1 MSRKGA
7 GRSAPALPPGRG
19 RASPGRASPGRG
31 GRGGAASP
39 GRGAAPPP
47 PAAAQVPLAQIAP
60 PTEKDIQRQKLQ
72 DIMDRKVMVWD
83 RMMGTEKEDERRLGL
98 ETFKRLSEDEV
109 ALASKNLSKDKLKE
123 FIDLKIHYFDQLA
136 NARTHDK
143 RIEGLRRFKQVG
155 EDEYNLA
162 KVLGPAD
169 SLDDMIK
176 MRDELDKKEQAKKA
190 EEKKKKEL
198 QEKAK
203 KHREEMEK
211 RLPKVSVSMTEPNM
225 TPQMLAKQQLLQLAD
240 IEKAATDNVAQVAYG
255 MSPHEVI
262 AQQQHLLA
270 AAAQMPAMIAP
281 LSPMIPMSPLPP
293 MTPPMSPMPPMMP
306 AAFYGPFPPDMPG
319 SQTPGSAFGAVAM
332 DLDNKMRLLSQ
343 LETTRRALQSQ
354 PVGSRS
360 SMAEEIKANLRK
372 LNHLKMRLIDEIL
385 GEGGAPAGDFAEVRT
400 VEHVHK
406 RDGQK
411 SKKDRKIILEF
422 VGPGGKISDLDVGK
436 EHKKKKDGDNKQTLV
451 LEEEFIGAAQSPSLT
466 NTTTCA
472 AHACPAY
479 QQCMAYGCMTS
490 APVGSVSQTMC
501 PNAQYTYS
509 HPQVNYPCAPLDIKP
524 EVLWERKETKA
535 YADKST
541 LMDPPEA
548 LKYMDAA
555 VMSDDQT
562 VVKEEYKRYTCE
574 EPVYENAVSPPPGYQ
589 LLKPNYVPVV
599 PIAMLEQGLNYAR
612 ARPQHEIGIS
622 AVPMEDEAA
631 PLPPSCPPVISKTTI
646 VVNRAADEAAPPLPA
661 APVQVMASPVQ
672 VAASPV
678 QVVASPVQ
686 VAASPPPAQV
696 AVTPVIARLSR
707 STSSDRRGKR
717 ALHDSMERLARSI
730 DDMYNTLS
738 SPTRSRRRSRSRS
751 YSDDDDGDEDT
762 GGYRSRTTSRMRRRR
777 RYPSR
782 NRSRGFPP
790 DQWPDDELDEDDMD
804 ETTFRSR
811 RRRSRADQDELPSL
825 WGWLCRSL
833 CNLTEGY
840 EERMRAEARDMR
852 VLQMGNRIRSLIQNV
867 IRVSREVIEARRAIQ
882 QSGLKGEDYTKNIFA
897 AESKLWELIDLE
909 AQLANELALYRQTD
923 LATDDQ
929 YFQGLA
935 NAEDKIR
942 RLIGVET
949 QLARE
954 IGMWRKSSGKKL
966 PAPSKTTIY
975 TALSRLPS
983 VPSMLG
989 RSSGTRSSSYLLS
1002 TSASGTTSGAGS
1014 TTATPSSSGS
1024 ASPRSAA
1031 SGAAAS
1037 TSGSASSSAG
1047 SKKSAKS
1054 KGSSKKKKKR
1064 SRSSSK
1070 KKRRRR
1076 RRHSRR
1082 SRHSRRRRK
1091 KRRHRHHKHHKH
1103 RHHRHKSRSSRHR
1116 RKRRR
1121 KRKRH

>member
-1 MSRKGA
+1 MSKKGA
-7 GRSAPALPPGRG
+7 GRSAPALPPGKG
-19 RASPGRASPGRG
+19 RASPGRGSPGRG
-31 GRGGAASP
+31 GRGGGASP
-39 GRGAAPPP
+39 GRGAPPP
-47 PAAAQVPLAQIAP
+47 PAEAPLAEISP
-60 PTEKDIQRQKLQ
+60 PTEKDIERKKLR
-72 DIMDRKVMVWD
+72 DIMDRKVLVWD
-83 RMMGTEKEDERRLGL
+83 RMMGTDKEEDRRLGL
-98 ETFKRLSEDEV
+98 ETFKRLSEDEI
-109 ALASKNLSKDKLKE
+109 ALATKNLSKDKLKE

-136 NARTHDK
+136 NARNHDK
-143 RIEGLRRFKQVG
+143 RVEGLRRFKKVG
-155 EDEYNLA
+155 DDEYNLA
-162 KVLGPAD
+162 KVMGPGD
-169 SLDDMIK
+169 SLEDMVK

-198 QEKAK
+198 LDKMK
-203 KHREEMEK
+203 KQEMEQ
-211 RLPKVSVSMTEPNM
+211 RLPKVSVSMTDPNM
-225 TPQMLAKQQLLQLAD
+225 TSQMLAKQQLMHLAD
-240 IEKAATDNVAQVAYG
+240 IEKAATENVAQVAYG
-255 MSPHEVI
+255 LSPHEVI

-270 AAAQMPAMIAP
+270 AAAQMPAMMAP
-281 LSPMIPMSPLPP
+281 LPPMSPMVPMSPLPP

-306 AAFYGPFPPDMPG
+306 AAFYGPFPPDVPG

-360 SMAEEIKANLRK
+360 SMADEIKANLRK

-385 GEGGAPAGDFAEVRT
+385 GEGAAPAGGYGEVRT
-400 VEHVHK
+400 IEHVRK
-406 RDGQK
+406 RDGEK

-436 EHKKKKDGDNKQTLV
+436 ELGKKDGDKKQTIV
-451 LEEEFIGAAQSPSLT
+451 LEQEFAGAIQSPSLT
-466 NTTTCA
+466 NATTCP

-479 QQCMAYGCMTS
+479 QQCLTYGCMTS

-501 PNAQYTYS
+501 PNPQHTYS
-509 HPQVNYPCAPLDIKP
+509 HPQLNYPCAPLDIKP
-524 EVLWERKETKA
+524 EVIWERKETKT

-562 VVKEEYKRYTCE
+562 VVKEEYKHYTCE

-599 PIAMLEQGLNYAR
+599 PLAMLEQGLNYAR

-622 AVPMEDEAA
+622 AVPLEDDPEY
-631 PLPPSCPPVISKTTI
+631 PPAHLQRSCPPVVSKTTI
-646 VVNRAADEAAPPLPA
+646 VFNRAADEAAPASPVA
-661 APVQVMASPVQ
+661 AAPVQ
-672 VAASPV
+672 VAASPT
-678 QVVASPVQ
+678 
-686 VAASPPPAQV
+686 PAQV
-696 AVTPVIARLSR
+696 ALTPVIARLSR
-707 STSSDRRGKR
+707 SSSSGRRGRR

-738 SPTRSRRRSRSRS
+738 SPTRSRRRSRSFDDDD
-751 YSDDDDGDEDT
+751 DDDDGS
-762 GGYRSRTTSRMRRRR
+762 GGYMSRTTPRRRRRR
-777 RYPSR
+777 RYS
-782 NRSRGFPP
+782 NRRRSKSRGFPDDWRDDDL
-790 DQWPDDELDEDDMD
+790 DQDDDEMQ
-804 ETTFRSR
+804 ETTFRTR

-840 EERMRAEARDMR
+840 DERMRAEARDMR
-852 VLQMGNRIRSLIQNV
+852 VLQMGNRIRNLIQNV

-909 AQLANELALYRQTD
+909 AQLANELALYRQSD

-954 IGMWRKSSGKKL
+954 IGNWRKSSGKKL
-966 PAPSKTTIY
+966 PSPSKTTIY

-989 RSSGTRSSSYLLS
+989 RSSGSSSYLLS
-1002 TSASGTTSGAGS
+1002 TSPSGTTSGAAT
-1014 TTATPSSSGS
+1014 TTATPSSSSGS
-1024 ASPRSAA
+1024 PTATPTSVA
-1031 SGAAAS
+1031 SGVAAS
-1037 TSGSASSSAG
+1037 TSGSPSSSAG

-1054 KGSSKKKKKR
+1054 KGSSKKKKKKK
-1064 SRSSSK
+1064 SKGSSK
-1070 KKRRRR
+1070 KKKKKKSKNKKKKRSKKSSKKKKKRKRKR
-1076 RRHSRR
+1076 KSKSR
-1082 SRHSRRRRK
+1082 SSKSKKRRK
-1091 KRRHRHHKHHKH
+1091 KRR
-1103 RHHRHKSRSSRHR
+1103 
-1116 RKRRR
+1116 RK
-1121 KRKRH
+1121 KKKK

>member
-1 MSRKGA
+1 
-7 GRSAPALPPGRG
+7 
-19 RASPGRASPGRG
+19 
-31 GRGGAASP
+31 
-39 GRGAAPPP
+39 
-47 PAAAQVPLAQIAP
+47 
-60 PTEKDIQRQKLQ
+60 
-72 DIMDRKVMVWD
+72 MDRQVIVWD
-83 RMMGTEKEDERRLGL
+83 RMMDAQKEDERRLAL

-109 ALASKNLSKDKLKE
+109 ALATKNLSKDKLKE

-155 EDEYNLA
+155 EDEYHLA
-162 KVLGPAD
+162 EVLGPAD
-169 SLDDMIK
+169 SLDDMVK

-190 EEKKKKEL
+190 EEKKKKE
-198 QEKAK
+198 AK
-203 KHREEMEK
+203 KREEMEK
-211 RLPKVSVSMTEPNM
+211 RMPKLSISMTDPNM
-225 TPQMLAKQQLLQLAD
+225 TSQMLAKQQLLQLAD

-255 MSPHEVI
+255 VPPQDVL

-270 AAAQMPAMIAP
+270 AAAQMPAMMTP

-306 AAFYGPFPPDMPG
+306 AAFYGGPFPTDMVG

-360 SMAEEIKANLRK
+360 SMAEEIKTNLRK

-385 GEGGAPAGDFAEVRT
+385 GEGGAPAGDGGGEVRT

-436 EHKKKKDGDNKQTLV
+436 EHKKKKDGDKTLV
-451 LEEEFIGAAQSPSLT
+451 LEQEFTGVVQSPSLT
-466 NTTTCA
+466 NTTTCP
-472 AHACPAY
+472 AHVCPAY
-479 QQCMAYGCMTS
+479 QQCVAYGCMTS
-490 APVGSVSQTMC
+490 APVGSVSQSMF
-501 PNAQYTYS
+501 PNTQYTYS
-509 HPQVNYPCAPLDIKP
+509 HPQVNCPCAPMDIKP
-524 EVLWERKETKA
+524 EVIWERKETKT

-562 VVKEEYKRYTCE
+562 VVKEEYKLYTCE
-574 EPVYENAVSPPPGYQ
+574 EPVHENTVSPPPPGYQ

-631 PLPPSCPPVISKTTI
+631 QLPPSCPPVISKTTI
-646 VVNRAADEAAPPLPA
+646 VVNTAGDQAAPSLPA
-661 APVQVMASPVQ
+661 APVRVVASPVQ

-678 QVVASPVQ
+678 QVAVSPT
-686 VAASPPPAQV
+686 PAQV
-696 AVTPVIARLSR
+696 AVAPAIARLSR
-707 STSSDRRGKR
+707 STSSERRGKR

-738 SPTRSRRRSRSRS
+738 APTRSRRRSRS
-751 YSDDDDGDEDT
+751 YSDDDDDDDDGYT
-762 GGYRSRTTSRMRRRR
+762 GGYMSRTTPRMRRRR

-782 NRSRGFPP
+782 NRSRGLP
-790 DQWPDDELDEDDMD
+790 DQWRDDELDDMD
-804 ETTFRSR
+804 DTTLRSR
-811 RRRSRADQDELPSL
+811 RRRGRADQDELPSL

-840 EERMRAEARDMR
+840 EERMRAEARDTR

-867 IRVSREVIEARRAIQ
+867 IRASREVIEARRAIQ
-882 QSGLKGEDYTKNIFA
+882 QSGLTGEDYTRNIFA

-923 LATDDQ
+923 VAATDDQ

-935 NAEDKIR
+935 KAEDKIR

-954 IGMWRKSSGKKL
+954 IGNWRKSSGKKL
-966 PAPSKTTIY
+966 PSPSKTTIY

-1002 TSASGTTSGAGS
+1002 TSASGTTSGAGT

-1037 TSGSASSSAG
+1037 TSGT
-1047 SKKSAKS
+1047 
-1054 KGSSKKKKKR
+1054 
-1064 SRSSSK
+1064 SRAEIVGIRCK
-1070 KKRRRR
+1070 ILFQVRVREYPKEYRIE
-1076 RRHSRR
+1076 
-1082 SRHSRRRRK
+1082 
-1091 KRRHRHHKHHKH
+1091 
-1103 RHHRHKSRSSRHR
+1103 
-1116 RKRRR
+1116 
-1121 KRKRH
+1121 

>member
-1 MSRKGA
+1 MSKKGP
-7 GRSAPALPPGRG
+7 GRSAPALPPGKG
-19 RASPGRASPGRG
+19 RASPGRGSPGRG

-39 GRGAAPPP
+39 GRGGGAPP
-47 PAAAQVPLAQIAP
+47 ATPLAELSP
-60 PTEKDIQRQKLQ
+60 PTEKDIERKKLR
-72 DIMDRKVMVWD
+72 DIMDRKVLVWD
-83 RMMGTEKEDERRLGL
+83 RMMGTEKEEDRRLGL
-98 ETFKRLSEDEV
+98 ETFKRLSEDEI
-109 ALASKNLSKDKLKE
+109 ALATKNMSKDKLKE

-136 NARTHDK
+136 NARDHDK
-143 RIEGLRRFKQVG
+143 RVEGLRRFKKVG
-155 EDEYNLA
+155 DDEFHLA
-162 KVLGPAD
+162 KMIGPGD
-169 SLDDMIK
+169 SLEDMVK

-198 QEKAK
+198 LDKVK
-203 KHREEMEK
+203 KQREEMEQ
-211 RLPKVSVSMTEPNM
+211 RIPKVSVSMTDPNM
-225 TPQMLAKQQLLQLAD
+225 TSQMLAKQQLMHLAD
-240 IEKAATDNVAQVAYG
+240 IEKAATENVAQVAYG
-255 MSPHEVI
+255 MSPHDVI

-270 AAAQMPAMIAP
+270 AAAQMPAMMAPP
-281 LSPMIPMSPLPP
+281 LSPMMPMSPLPQM
-293 MTPPMSPMPPMMP
+293 MTPPVSPMPPMMP
-306 AAFYGPFPPDMPG
+306 AAFYGPFPPDIPG

-360 SMAEEIKANLRK
+360 SMADEIKANLRK

-385 GEGGAPAGDFAEVRT
+385 GEGATPAGGFGEVRT
-400 VEHVHK
+400 IEHVRK
-406 RDGQK
+406 RDGEK

-436 EHKKKKDGDNKQTLV
+436 ELGKKDGDKKQTIV
-451 LEEEFIGAAQSPSLT
+451 LEQEFAGAIQSPSLT
-466 NTTTCA
+466 NTTTCP

-479 QQCMAYGCMTS
+479 QQCLAYGCMAS
-490 APVGSVSQTMC
+490 APAGSMSQTVC

-509 HPQVNYPCAPLDIKP
+509 HPQLNYPCAPLDIKP
-524 EVLWERKETKA
+524 EVIWERTETKT

-562 VVKEEYKRYTCE
+562 VVKEEYKHYTCE
-574 EPVYENAVSPPPGYQ
+574 EPVYENARDVSPPPGYQ

-599 PIAMLEQGLNYAR
+599 PLAMLERGLNYLDTR
-612 ARPQHEIGIS
+612 VRPQHEIGIS
-622 AVPMEDEAA
+622 AVPMEDDPEYA
-631 PLPPSCPPVISKTTI
+631 PAPSAQRSCPPVISKTTI
-646 VVNRAADEAAPPLPA
+646 VVNRAADEAAPPPPSS
-661 APVQVMASPVQ
+661 PVVHVTASPV
-672 VAASPV
+672 PT
-678 QVVASPVQ
+678 
-686 VAASPPPAQV
+686 PA
-696 AVTPVIARLSR
+696 AVTPLIARLSR
-707 STSSDRRGKR
+707 SSSSGRRGKR

-738 SPTRSRRRSRSRS
+738 SPTRSRARRRSRSRS
-751 YSDDDDGDEDT
+751 RSHSRSRSIDDDDDDS
-762 GGYRSRTTSRMRRRR
+762 GGYVSRTTPRLHRRR
-777 RYPSR
+777 RYSKR
-782 NRSRGFPP
+782 RRSRSRGFL
-790 DQWPDDELDEDDMD
+790 DQWRDDDHLDEDDDEMD
-804 ETTFRSR
+804 ETTFRTR

-840 EERMRAEARDMR
+840 DERMRAEARDMR
-852 VLQMGNRIRSLIQNV
+852 VLQMGNRIRNLIQNV

-909 AQLANELALYRQTD
+909 AQLANELALYRQSD

-954 IGMWRKSSGKKL
+954 IGNWRKSSGKKL
-966 PAPSKTTIY
+966 PSPSKTTIY
-975 TALSRLPS
+975 TALSRIPS

-989 RSSGTRSSSYLLS
+989 RSSGTSSYPLSSSPSATTSGGAGTTTTPS
-1002 TSASGTTSGAGS
+1002 TSASATP
-1014 TTATPSSSGS
+1014 TATPT
-1024 ASPRSAA
+1024 SAA

-1047 SKKSAKS
+1047 SKKSKGSSKKKKKKKKQKKKS
-1054 KGSSKKKKKR
+1054 KGSSKKKKKKKR
-1064 SRSSSK
+1064 SKKSSK
-1070 KKRRRR
+1070 KK
-1076 RRHSRR
+1076 
-1082 SRHSRRRRK
+1082 K
-1091 KRRHRHHKHHKH
+1091 KRKRKRKS
-1103 RHHRHKSRSSRHR
+1103 KSRSS
-1116 RKRRR
+1116 KSK
-1121 KRKRH
+1121 KRKKKKRKKKKK